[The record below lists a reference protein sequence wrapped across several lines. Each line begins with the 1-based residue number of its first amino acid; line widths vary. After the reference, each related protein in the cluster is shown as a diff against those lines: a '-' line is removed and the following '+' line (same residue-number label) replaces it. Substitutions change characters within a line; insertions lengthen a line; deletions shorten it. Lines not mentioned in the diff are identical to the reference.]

1 MKNKNNKIIVLSTI
15 AIVLSV
21 VAIVS
26 QIFIFATSHRSEDE
40 EYTEILR
47 ENFHNF
53 AIPMPKSVTFCGEKV
68 PIENTFVREA
78 LDREL
83 SSISYQH
90 TSTFLIL
97 KRAYRYFPQIE
108 KILQQQKVPEDLK
121 YLAVAE
127 SSLNNAVS
135 PAKAEG
141 FWQFIP
147 QTAKQYGLIVNSEY
161 DERYDVEKSAIA
173 ACKYLR
179 GSYSRLGSW
188 TLACA
193 SYNCGEAGLKN
204 RMNEQKVNNYWH
216 LALNNETA
224 RYVYRIIAYKIIM
237 QNPQAY
243 GYYLR
248 YIDCHQPLE
257 YDTISIDTTINDFYT
272 FAKQIGTEYKYFRKA
287 NPQLQAKKLTNK
299 EGKKYT
305 FKILTPNSYNWQYL
319 IDKIENPYKFVDKL

>member
-1 MKNKNNKIIVLSTI
+1 MKSNKVVVLSTI

-21 VAIVS
+21 VAIIS
-26 QIFIFATSHRSEDE
+26 QIFVFASSHQTKDE

-53 AIPMPKSVTFCGEKV
+53 AVPMPKSVTFCGEKV
-68 PIENTFVREA
+68 PLDNTFVREA

-90 TSTFLIL
+90 ASTFLIL

-108 KILQQQKVPEDLK
+108 KTLKGQNAPEDLK

-141 FWQFIP
+141 FWQFVP
-147 QTAKQYGLIVNSEY
+147 QTAKQFGLIVNSEY
-161 DERYDVEKSAIA
+161 DERYDVEKSAVA
-173 ACKYLR
+173 ACKYLK
-179 GSYSRLGSW
+179 GAYSRLGSW

-193 SYNCGEAGLKN
+193 SYNCGETGLRN
-204 RMNEQKVNNYWH
+204 RMNEQKVSNYWD

-224 RYVYRIIAYKIIM
+224 RYVYRIIAYKIIL
-237 QNPQAY
+237 QDPKAY
-243 GYYLR
+243 GFYLR
-248 YIDCHQPLE
+248 YVDCHQPLE
-257 YDTISIDTTINDFYT
+257 YDTISVDTTINDFYA

-287 NPQLQAKKLTNK
+287 NPELQAKKLTNK
-299 EGKKYT
+299 EGKRYT
-305 FKILTPNSYNWQYL
+305 FRIINQKSYDWQYL
-319 IDKIENPYKFVDKL
+319 IDRIEDPYKFVDRL